1 MTNRKCGDCK
11 LDIIDIFHQLMDLFV
26 SLSTNHMTY
35 QVIALFAII
44 FWLFYRLFNPSKQR
58 KVINEML
65 EQDKLS
71 VQESR
76 LVSHGFFS
84 KLFYPFYVK
93 FKIASFLG
101 AQKHAERKKLLISAG
116 IYNTE
121 PEDLQLA
128 GVSSAVIVAIVLLFV
143 GAAFFR
149 EHFVFVF
156 LGTLVI
162 SIFLYYSPLL
172 DVMGKKTIHEE
183 KLLGDFVQLVTVYLM
198 QVSGNDTPDV
208 ALKKAIVKLE
218 GRLPA
223 LSYYLKNL
231 NVALEAKSTKEAVE
245 DFAAAL
251 DKTYADRFAAN
262 VNMAIKHAGGDQ
274 SAINLRLRETL
285 RELQDE
291 IADKKI
297 NKMKASARIPSYV
310 SMAAI
315 FGYMIVIVI
324 YIVLATL

>member
-1 MTNRKCGDCK
+1 M
-11 LDIIDIFHQLMDLFV
+11 DIFYQLPDMFTALAG
-26 SLSTNHMTY
+26 NHMTY
-35 QVIALFAII
+35 QVTALFAIM

-58 KVINEML
+58 KIINEML
-65 EQDKLS
+65 ERDKMS
-71 VQESR
+71 VRESR

-101 AQKHAERKKLLISAG
+101 ADKYAQRKKLLISAG
-116 IYNTE
+116 IYNVE
-121 PEDLQLA
+121 PEDLQLT
-128 GVSSAVIVAIVLLFV
+128 GISSGVIVAIVLLFI
-143 GAAFFR
+143 GLAFFR
-149 EHFVFVF
+149 EHFAFVF
-156 LGTLVI
+156 LGTLAV

-208 ALKKAIVKLE
+208 ALKKAISKLE

-231 NVALEAKSTKEAVE
+231 NVALEAKPTKEAVE
-245 DFAAAL
+245 DFAAVL

-285 RELQDE
+285 RELQE
-291 IADKKI
+291 EVVDKKI
-297 NKMKASARIPSYV
+297 NKMRAVARIPSYI
-310 SMAAI
+310 SMVVILA
-315 FGYMIVIVI
+315 YMIVVVA
-324 YIVLATL
+324 YIVLTTL